1 MSHEERSSD
10 AVAFTRAVWA
20 CGLLEFDGPVIGF
33 GVSFPKTKDSA
44 PVTYTVNNV
53 YWEQE

>member
-1 MSHEERSSD
+1 MYPLD
-10 AVAFTRAVWA
+10 PQPAAI
-20 CGLLEFDGPVIGF
+20 EFDGPVIGF

-53 YWEQE
+53 YWEQELGETV